1 MNFIITGASRGLG
14 EEFAKF
20 ASQFGGIVGIIA
32 SNQQK
37 LKAVAEKLQNCDV
50 ITYTCDF
57 TNQDEIE
64 ALVSELQSD
73 FEKVDVLINNVG
85 AFEIGDLDSTPLDQV
100 NKMLSINFKAAFC
113 ITQSFLS
120 QFKSQKKGVIINIGS
135 IVTEHPRKDI
145 SAYTISKFALQG
157 YTKVLTD
164 DLKDYGVKVTEIIPG
179 SINTSS
185 WDGIEAPKKDF
196 VQPKDIIDAVKIV
209 LKSSSGANFEQLI
222 IRPTN
227 RNF

>member
-20 ASQFGGIVGIIA
+20 ASQFGGTIGIIA
-32 SNQQK
+32 SNQGK
-37 LKAVAEKLQNCDV
+37 LKTVASKLKNCNV
-50 ITYTCDF
+50 ITYACDF
-57 TNQDEIE
+57 TNEEDVV

-73 FEKVDVLINNVG
+73 FENVDVIVNNVG
-85 AFEIGDLDSTPLDQV
+85 SFEIGDLESTTWKQV

-120 QFKSQKKGVIINIGS
+120 KFKSKKNGVIINIGS
-135 IVTEHPRKDI
+135 IVTEFPRNDI

-185 WDGIEAPKKDF
+185 WDGIEAPKGDF
-196 VQPKDIIDAVKIV
+196 VQSKDIIDAVEMVI
-209 LKSSSGANFEQLI
+209 KSSSGANFEQI
-222 IRPTN
+222 VIRPTN
-227 RNF
+227 RNY